1 MTPFKL
7 TDELI
12 ADIQLMVSEKR
23 NTDLQSMMGEFHYAD
38 IAEIAEELTV
48 EEATYI
54 IKLLDSEKTSDILAE
69 MDEDIRESVLD
80 NLSAKEI
87 AGELEELDT
96 DDAADIVG
104 ELPKEIVQEV
114 ISKIEDREHA
124 KDIVDLLRYDED
136 SAGGL
141 MAKELVKVNEN
152 WNVLTCVKEMRAQAE
167 NVTRVHSIYVVDDEE
182 KLKGRLSLKDLL
194 TTSTKTHIKDIYI
207 PKVDSVGVNEKAEEV
222 AKIMSKYD
230 LEAIPVVDE
239 IGRLVGRI
247 TIDDIVDVI
256 REEADK
262 DYQMAAGISQ
272 DVEADDSIWELTR
285 ARLPWL
291 ILGLFGGAAAAYI
304 MGGFEEMFRKY
315 TVLFL
320 FTPLIAAMAGNV
332 GVQSSAI
339 IVQGLAN
346 DDLKGSVSN
355 RLVKE
360 IVLALLNGVILAI
373 ILLLFTWGW
382 KGNFMTAL
390 AISISLIAVIV
401 VAGFVG
407 TFTPL
412 FLHKR
417 GVDPAIATGPFITT
431 SNDIF
436 GILIY
441 FLIAKMILSK
451 NMLNLRNCGTHIKL
465 PLSTTC
471 KLS

>member
-7 TDELI
+7 TDELLAKI
-12 ADIQLMVSEKR
+12 KELLALRNDTSLVS
-23 NTDLQSMMGEFHYAD
+23 LIGELHYAD
-38 IAEIAEELTV
+38 IAEIINEFKE
-48 EEATYI
+48 EEATYL
-54 IKLLDSEKTSDILAE
+54 IKLLDSDKTSDVLTE
-69 MDEDIRESVLD
+69 LDEDLRDAILG
-80 NLSAKEI
+80 NLSTKEI
-87 AGELEELDT
+87 AEELEELDS
-96 DDAADIVG
+96 DDAADIVA
-104 ELPKEIVQEV
+104 ELPDEIIQEV
-114 ISKIEDREHA
+114 ISEIEDREHA
-124 KDIVDLLRYDED
+124 KDIVELLRYDEN

-141 MAKELVKVNEN
+141 MAKELVKVREN
-152 WNVLTCVKEMRAQAE
+152 WDVLTCVKEMRAQAE
-167 NVTRVHSIYVVDDEE
+167 NVTRVHSIYVVDDEDI
-182 KLKGRLSLKDLL
+182 LKGRLSLKDLL
-194 TTSTKTHIKDIYI
+194 TTSTKTHISQVYI
-207 PKVDSVGVNEKAEEV
+207 PKVDSVDVNEKPEEV

-239 IGRLVGRI
+239 IGRLMGRI

-256 REEADK
+256 KEEADK

-272 DVEADDSIWELTR
+272 DVEADDSIWDLTR

-304 MGGFEEMFRKY
+304 MGNFEDMFREY

-346 DDLKGSVSN
+346 DDLKGSMGN
-355 RLVKE
+355 RLFKE
-360 IVLALLNGVILAI
+360 MLLALLNGVILAA
-373 ILLLFTWGW
+373 ILLLFTWLW
-382 KGNFMTAL
+382 KGSFLTAL

-401 VAGFVG
+401 VAGFIG

-417 GVDPAIATGPFITT
+417 GIDPAIATGPFITT

-441 FLIAKMILSK
+441 FWIAKLVLGI
-451 NMLNLRNCGTHIKL
+451 
-465 PLSTTC
+465 
-471 KLS
+471 

>member
-1 MTPFKL
+1 MNPFKL
-7 TDELI
+7 TDELVAEI
-12 ADIQLMVSEKR
+12 EQLIKNQKGTELVTLMEDV
-23 NTDLQSMMGEFHYAD
+23 HYAD
-38 IAEIAEELTV
+38 VAEIINELN
-48 EEATYI
+48 EDEATYL
-54 IKLLDSEKTSDILAE
+54 IKLLESDKTSDVLTE
-69 MDEDIRESVLD
+69 LDEDVREAILN

-87 AGELEELDT
+87 AEEIEELDT
-96 DDAADIVG
+96 DDAADIIG
-104 ELPKEIVQEV
+104 ELPNEMVKKV
-114 ISKIEDREHA
+114 ISEIEDRDHA
-124 KDIVDLLRYDED
+124 KDIVDLLRYDEN

-141 MAKELVKVNEN
+141 MAKELVKVREN
-152 WNVLTCVKEMRAQAE
+152 WDVLKCVKEMRAQAE
-167 NVTRVHSIYVVDDEE
+167 NVKRVHSIYVVDDDD

-194 TTSTKTHIKDIYI
+194 TTSTRTHIAEVYI
-207 PKVDSVGVNEKAEEV
+207 PKVDSVNVNEKPEEV
-222 AKIMSKYD
+222 AKIMQKYD

-291 ILGLFGGAAAAYI
+291 FLGLLGGVGAAVI
-304 MGGFEEMFRKY
+304 MGSFEEIISKHAI
-315 TVLFL
+315 LFF

-346 DDLKGSVSN
+346 DDLKGSIGN
-355 RLVKE
+355 RLIKE
-360 IVLALLNGVILAI
+360 MLLATLNGLILAA
-373 ILLLFTWGW
+373 ILLLFTWAYNGD
-382 KGNFMTAL
+382 FLTAL
-390 AISISLIAVIV
+390 AISISLVVVII
-401 VAGFVG
+401 VAGIIG

-417 GVDPAIATGPFITT
+417 GIDPAIATGPFITT

-441 FLIAKMILSK
+441 FWIAKVVLGI
-451 NMLNLRNCGTHIKL
+451 
-465 PLSTTC
+465 
-471 KLS
+471 

>member
-7 TDELI
+7 TDQLV
-12 ADIQLMVSEKR
+12 ADIQSLIAHQEDGQLRTMLK
-23 NTDLQSMMGEFHYAD
+23 EFHYAD
-38 IAEIAEELTV
+38 VAEIVNELDT
-48 EEATYI
+48 EEATYL
-54 IKLLDSEKTSDILAE
+54 IKLLDSEKTSDILTE
-69 MDEDIRESVLD
+69 LDEDVREEILN
-80 NLSAKEI
+80 NLSPKEI
-87 AGELEELDT
+87 AGEIGELDT
-96 DDAADIVG
+96 DDAADIIG
-104 ELPKEIVQEV
+104 ELPKEIIKEV
-114 ISKIEDREHA
+114 ISEIEDKDHA

-152 WNVLTCVKEMRAQAE
+152 WTVTKCVRQMRIQAE

-194 TTSTKTHIKDIYI
+194 TVSTETHISEIYI
-207 PKVDSVGVNEKAEEV
+207 PKVDYVNVNEKPEEV

-239 IGRLVGRI
+239 INRLVGRI

-291 ILGLFGGAAAAYI
+291 ILGLFGGGAAAMI
-304 MGGFEEMFRKY
+304 MGGFEEMFSKY

-346 DDLKGSVSN
+346 DDIKGSVGS
-355 RLVKE
+355 RLIKE
-360 IVLALLNGVILAI
+360 MLLALLNGIILAAL
-373 ILLLFTWGW
+373 LLLFTWVW
-382 KGNFMTAL
+382 KGSFNTAL
-390 AISISLIAVIV
+390 AISVSLIAVIV
-401 VAGFVG
+401 VAGFIG

-417 GVDPAIATGPFITT
+417 GIDPAIATGPFITT

-441 FLIAKMILSK
+441 FWIAKLIL
-451 NMLNLRNCGTHIKL
+451 GI
-465 PLSTTC
+465 
-471 KLS
+471 